1 MDTQHKKPDSSYNN
15 NGAKREVLK
24 VKNKKNLNYTGQI
37 YCTIEQIKQGQ
48 VAAQYS

>member
-1 MDTQHKKPDSSYNN
+1 MKMQYIRRKDKSILFVHMDTQPKKM
-15 NGAKREVLK
+15 
-24 VKNKKNLNYTGQI
+24 NYTGQI